1 MRPEQWK
8 LFKSAARLEPVDR
21 VPVALIVDSPW
32 IPGYAGVSHLDYYL
46 DPDLF
51 FRLNA
56 RLMDEFPEVIF
67 LPSWWV
73 EYGMAIEPS
82 AIGSRI
88 IFAQDQPPSQV
99 PSLKSLADVD
109 QMPSVNPWSDAFMAI
124 ALHRYRREK
133 QRIFDAGFTIPLVT
147 ARGPLCTAGFIRG
160 LTTLMVDLVEDPE
173 GVHKLLAYTTK
184 VTIDWL
190 KAQQEAIGDSVEG
203 IFILD
208 DIPGLLSR
216 RFYKEFADPYMRQVC
231 DAFPKEWIKVYHN
244 DANIKPFV
252 EDLGT
257 VGFDVLN
264 WSHNFPVA
272 DIRKRTA
279 GKLCLMGNVAPLDL
293 GVKGTPEQVF
303 DAARAV
309 LAESGGEGL
318 ILSFGGGV
326 SPGTPVENIR
336 ALVGAA
342 RGFHRQ

>member
-8 LFKSAARLEPVDR
+8 LLKSAARLEPLDR

-46 DPDLF
+46 DRDLW

-67 LPSWWV
+67 LPSWWI

-88 IFAQDQPPSQV
+88 IFAADQPPSQV
-99 PSLKSLADVD
+99 PSLRSLADVD
-109 QMPSVNPWSDAFMAI
+109 QLPAVNPTTDAFMAL

-147 ARGPLCTAGFIRG
+147 ARGPLCTASFIRG
-160 LTTLMVDLVEDPE
+160 LTTLMTDVVEDPD

-184 VTIDWL
+184 VTIQWL
-190 KAQQEAIGDSVEG
+190 EAQRDAIGDSVEG

-216 RFYKEFADPYMRQVC
+216 KLYLRFADPYLRQVC
-231 DAFPKEWIKVYHN
+231 DAFPKDWIKIYHN

-252 EDLGT
+252 EDLAT
-257 VGFDVLN
+257 VGFHVLN

-272 DIRKRTA
+272 DIRRRTG
-279 GKLCLMGNVAPLDL
+279 GKLCLLGNVAPLEL
-293 GVKGTPEQVF
+293 GVKGTPDQVK
-303 DAARAV
+303 AAGRAV
-309 LAESGGEGL
+309 LEASGRPGI
-318 ILSFGGGV
+318 ILSLGGGV
-326 SPGTPVENIR
+326 SPGMPRENIR
-336 ALVGAA
+336 ALIEAA
-342 RGFHRQ
+342 A